1 MTTKLRV
8 RRIGN
13 SYGFTIPKA
22 MVDHLRVKEGDA
34 LHAVVE
40 PGGALRIS
48 PYDPAFETTVK
59 ALERTRKKYRNA
71 LRELA
76 K

>member
-1 MTTKLRV
+1 MTGKLRV

-13 SYGFTIPKA
+13 SLGFTMPKA
-22 MVDHLRVKEGDA
+22 MADLLRVKEGDT

-40 PGGALRIS
+40 GGAIRVT
-48 PYDPAFETTVK
+48 PYDPSFEEAVK
-59 ALERTRKKYRNA
+59 AYEATRTKYRNA
-71 LRELA
+71 LRTLA

>member
-1 MTTKLRV
+1 VTTLTV

-13 SYGFTIPKA
+13 SLGFTVPKSIS
-22 MVDHLRVKEGDA
+22 DHLRVKVGDT

-40 PGGALRIS
+40 PGGGLRVS
-48 PYDPAFETTVK
+48 PYDPEFEATIK
-59 ALERTRKKYRNA
+59 ALERTRSKYRNA
-71 LRELA
+71 LRALA